1 VITCPNCGSQNEN
14 VSRFC
19 GECGADLRSLR
30 ASASDSS
37 ATPHATPTS
46 AFGNSQ
52 SQAQPGNWQSTAGFP
67 ETQKKGRRVWL
78 WVVIGVLAL
87 CLAVCCGFGIWAN
100 TNSGRVTLSDWGT
113 GIADYATEVAP
124 TPTPRR

>member
-1 VITCPNCGSQNEN
+1 MITCPNCGSQNEN

-30 ASASDSS
+30 ASASDSPS
-37 ATPHATPTS
+37 PPTS
-46 AFGNSQ
+46 AFGNTQSQ
-52 SQAQPGNWQSTAGFP
+52 SQPGNWQSTTGLP
-67 ETQKKGRRVWL
+67 ETPKKGRRVWL
-78 WVVIGVLAL
+78 WIVIGILAL
-87 CLAVCCGFGIWAN
+87 CLAVCCGFGVWAN
-100 TNSGRVTLSDWGT
+100 TDSGRDTLSDWGT